1 MNNKKYTYI
10 YEIPSS
16 VIWELS
22 NLLDNGN
29 AWKQIALHTP
39 TITYRDVEACTKYGV
54 VGSATEGI
62 IRILGSKGYTI
73 TDLYKILARSGL
85 AECMKYLKEYVP
97 KELHILEKLFTETNE
112 EGRSQSTR
120 LLEVF
125 LPKLSG
131 STIPITTSTVDK
143 NITDKDSY
151 NLKNVS
157 VSIKSSMEN
166 TLTVNYQ
173 ELLQATKNFSDN
185 QILGKG
191 GYGIVYRGR
200 WKHID
205 VAIKRIMPRNQ
216 SSLGKKESEKFTQSF
231 QELKTLTKYRHDNIL
246 PLYGF
251 SMDGP
256 EPCLVYQYMANGSAE
271 DRLLCRNNTLPLT
284 WEQRFGIAKGIVRAL
299 NFLHSIPKSPIIHR
313 DVKTANIL
321 LSQYMEPKL
330 GDFGLSKDVCGE
342 NNDGV
347 TSSLIVSH
355 IKGTMAYL
363 SPEYINNR
371 IISTKL
377 DVYSFGIV
385 LLELATGLRPY
396 SESQTPHGLID
407 YVIHHRKLLSQ
418 NNAYVNEF
426 LVDRRLQTTE
436 NFETF
441 NKLLNVGLLCG
452 EKDVGKRPE
461 IDVISKELLEVN

>member
-1 MNNKKYTYI
+1 MTNEKYNYI

-22 NLLDNGN
+22 NLLDSGN
-29 AWKQIALHTP
+29 IWKQLALHAP
-39 TITYRDVEACTKYGV
+39 TITYRDVEACTKYGIT
-54 VGSATEGI
+54 GSPTEAI
-62 IRILGSKGYTI
+62 MRILGSKGYTI
-73 TDLYKILARSGL
+73 SDLYKILARGGFI
-85 AECMKYLKEYVP
+85 ECMKHLKDYVP
-97 KELHILEKLFTETNE
+97 KELHVLDKLHIERNDNNKTE
-112 EGRSQSTR
+112 STR
-120 LLEVF
+120 NIEAF

-131 STIPITTSTVDK
+131 SIIPINISITGK
-143 NITDKDSY
+143 NCIDKDLY
-151 NLKNVS
+151 NFKDVS
-157 VSIKSSMEN
+157 VSIKSSIEN

-173 ELLQATKNFSDN
+173 ELLIATENFSDT

-191 GYGIVYRGR
+191 GYGIVYRGC

-205 VAIKRIMPRNQ
+205 VAVKRIMPRKQ
-216 SSLGKKESEKFTQSF
+216 SLGRKKENEKFTQSF

-256 EPCLVYQYMANGSAE
+256 EPCLVYQYMANGSVE
-271 DRLLCRNNTLPLT
+271 DRLLCRNNTDPLT
-284 WEQRFGIAKGIVRAL
+284 WEQRFSIAKGIVRAL
-299 NFLHSIPKSPIIHR
+299 NFLHSIPKNAIIHR

-321 LSQYMEPKL
+321 LSQFMEPKL
-330 GDFGLSKDVCGE
+330 GDFGLSRDVYGE
-342 NNDGV
+342 NNDSV
-347 TSSLIVSH
+347 TSPLIVSH

-363 SPEYINNR
+363 PPEYINNR

-396 SESQTPHGLID
+396 SETQTPHGLID
-407 YVIHHRKLLSQ
+407 YVLHHKKILSH
-418 NNAYVNEF
+418 NNVYVSEF

-436 NFETF
+436 CFDIF
-441 NKLLNVGLLCG
+441 NKLLYVGLLCG
-452 EKDVGKRPE
+452 ERNIDKRPE
-461 IDVISKELLEVN
+461 IDVVSRELLE

>member
-1 MNNKKYTYI
+1 MTNEKYTYI

-22 NLLDNGN
+22 NLLDSGN
-29 AWKQIALHTP
+29 AWKQIALHAP
-39 TITYRDVEACTKYGV
+39 TITYKDVEACTKYGLT
-54 VGSATEGI
+54 GSPTEGI

-73 TDLYKILARSGL
+73 SDLYKILARGGFF
-85 AECMKYLKEYVP
+85 ECMKHLNDFVP
-97 KELHILEKLFTETNE
+97 KELHILNELYVKTNE
-112 EGRSQSTR
+112 NDKIQNLRN
-120 LLEVF
+120 LESF

-131 STIPITTSTVDK
+131 SILPINTLTTDRNNVDK
-143 NITDKDSY
+143 DLYNFKD
-151 NLKNVS
+151 VS

-173 ELLQATKNFSDN
+173 ELLIATENFSDT

-191 GYGIVYRGR
+191 GYGIVYRGY

-205 VAIKRIMPRNQ
+205 VAIKRIMPRSQ
-216 SSLGKKESEKFTQSF
+216 SSGRKKENEKFTQSF

-251 SMDGP
+251 SIDGP
-256 EPCLVYQYMANGSAE
+256 EPCLIYQYMANGSVE
-271 DRLLCRNNTLPLT
+271 DRLLCRNNTNPLT
-284 WEQRFGIAKGIVRAL
+284 WEQRFVIAKGIARAL
-299 NFLHSIPKSPIIHR
+299 NFLHFLPKNSIIHR

-321 LSQYMEPKL
+321 LSQFMEPKL
-330 GDFGLSKDVCGE
+330 GDFGLSKDVYE
-342 NNDGV
+342 KHNDSV
-347 TSSLIVSH
+347 TSPLIVSH

-363 SPEYINNR
+363 PPEYINNR

-396 SESQTPHGLID
+396 SETQTPHGLID
-407 YVIHHRKLLSQ
+407 YVLHHQKLLSH
-418 NNAYVNEF
+418 NINYVNEF
-426 LVDRRLQTTE
+426 LVDRRLQTTKC
-436 NFETF
+436 FDIF
-441 NKLLNVGLLCG
+441 NKLLHVGILCG
-452 EKDVGKRPE
+452 EKNVDNRPE
-461 IDVISKELLEVN
+461 IDFVSKKLIE